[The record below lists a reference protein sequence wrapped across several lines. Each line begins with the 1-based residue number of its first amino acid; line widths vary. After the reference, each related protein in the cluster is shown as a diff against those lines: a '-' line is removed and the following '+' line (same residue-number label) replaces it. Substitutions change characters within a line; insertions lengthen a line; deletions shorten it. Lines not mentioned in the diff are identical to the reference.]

1 MLLLLLL
8 DYSHSRGSPRRLH
21 HLSDDQVVAAGVALS
36 EVDVL
41 VDRVVVVVVVVVVHV
56 LVVVLVTLKRL
67 LRPRP
72 AVEVVH

>member
-1 MLLLLLL
+1 M
-8 DYSHSRGSPRRLH
+8 P
-21 HLSDDQVVAAGVALS
+21 DDQVVAAGVALS

-41 VDRVVVVVVVVVVHV
+41 VDRVVVVVVVIVVHV

-67 LRPRP
+67 LGPRP